1 MAQIAKI
8 AIENAV
14 YAIDKPY
21 DYLIPE
27 DMTVCAGMRVTVPF
41 GRGNRRSEGMVL
53 SVQEG
58 TMDRPL
64 KAVETVLDR
73 EPQLSAE
80 QIRLALWMC
89 QRYFC
94 TFYDALHAILPIGLW
109 YQHKELWHLKREP
122 EGELPEKEQVLVSLL
137 REKDRELSQLL
148 EAQPKAKT
156 MLQKLEQQGI
166 VSCARASNR
175 RVSDKTDW
183 RVAFAITS
191 QEAEELTRDKMRRAP
206 RQGAALSFLLKNGET
221 SLHDLIYY
229 TGVQRKWVMKMG
241 EEGVFSLCE
250 QEIFR
255 VPLRPAQE
263 KAPQIQLNDEQ
274 QAAYNDIL
282 AQIHSG
288 KPGVTLLQGVTGNGG
303 VHHSG
308 AKVAA
313 RGQNGYDPG
322 AGNCPD
328 TPNDAAFFP
337 VFR

>member
-1 MAQIAKI
+1 MSSYDALA
-8 AIENAV
+8 ASYDALTVDVEYRRRA
-14 YAIDKPY
+14 
-21 DYLIPE
+21 DYL
-27 DMTVCAGMRVTVPF
+27 TRQF
-41 GRGNRRSEGMVL
+41 HRSAF
-53 SVQEG
+53 
-58 TMDRPL
+58 P
-64 KAVETVLDR
+64 VETVLDR

-148 EAQPKAKT
+148 EAQPKAKA

-241 EEGVFSLCE
+241 EEGDFSGTLA
-250 QEIFR
+250 
-255 VPLRPAQE
+255 PSTGKSAADSAQ
-263 KAPQIQLNDEQ
+263 
-274 QAAYNDIL
+274 
-282 AQIHSG
+282 
-288 KPGVTLLQGVTGNGG
+288 
-303 VHHSG
+303 
-308 AKVAA
+308 
-313 RGQNGYDPG
+313 R
-322 AGNCPD
+322 
-328 TPNDAAFFP
+328 
-337 VFR
+337 

>member
-27 DMTVCAGMRVTVPF
+27 GMTVCAGMRVTVPF

-122 EGELPEKEQVLVSLL
+122 EGELPEKEQVLVSL
-137 REKDRELSQLL
+137 
-148 EAQPKAKT
+148 
-156 MLQKLEQQGI
+156 
-166 VSCARASNR
+166 
-175 RVSDKTDW
+175 
-183 RVAFAITS
+183 
-191 QEAEELTRDKMRRAP
+191 
-206 RQGAALSFLLKNGET
+206 
-221 SLHDLIYY
+221 
-229 TGVQRKWVMKMG
+229 
-241 EEGVFSLCE
+241 
-250 QEIFR
+250 
-255 VPLRPAQE
+255 
-263 KAPQIQLNDEQ
+263 
-274 QAAYNDIL
+274 
-282 AQIHSG
+282 
-288 KPGVTLLQGVTGNGG
+288 
-303 VHHSG
+303 
-308 AKVAA
+308 
-313 RGQNGYDPG
+313 
-322 AGNCPD
+322 
-328 TPNDAAFFP
+328 
-337 VFR
+337 